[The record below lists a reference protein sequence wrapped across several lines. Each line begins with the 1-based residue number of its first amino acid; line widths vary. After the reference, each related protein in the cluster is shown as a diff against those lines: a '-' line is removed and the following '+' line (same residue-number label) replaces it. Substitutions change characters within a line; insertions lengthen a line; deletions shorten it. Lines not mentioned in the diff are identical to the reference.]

1 MVVIRLVRAGS
12 KKRPFY
18 QIVAA
23 DKRSP
28 LTGRYI
34 QSLGFY
40 NPIARG
46 QDEKIQIDVD
56 AVEKFI
62 KDGAQPSDRFIS
74 VVKAHNRALKASGQ
88 AEIADRLSMLSTTA
102 SEKRKSAPKAEK
114 KATKAKAAPAK
125 KAAAPK
131 KEAAAKKPA
140 AKKTTASAAKKP
152 AASKKTAAAKKTT
165 KE

>member
-74 VVKAHNRALKASGQ
+74 VVKAHNRALKANGQ
-88 AEIADRLSMLSTTA
+88 AEIADRLSLLSTAA
-102 SEKRKSAPKAEK
+102 SEKRKSAPKTTKKPAE
-114 KATKAKAAPAK
+114 AKAAPAN
-125 KAAAPK
+125 
-131 KEAAAKKPA
+131 KPA
-140 AKKTTASAAKKP
+140 AKKATASATKKT
-152 AASKKTAAAKKTT
+152 AASKKTTAAKKSTT
-165 KE
+165 ESK